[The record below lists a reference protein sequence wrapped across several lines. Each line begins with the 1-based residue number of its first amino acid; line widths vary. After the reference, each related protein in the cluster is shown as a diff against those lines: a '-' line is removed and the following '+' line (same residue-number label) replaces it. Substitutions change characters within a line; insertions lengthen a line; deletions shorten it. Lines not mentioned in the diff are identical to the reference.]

1 MAATPNS
8 QTIAQANLIISTA
21 QQMLS
26 LYQTML
32 ALDASWTDDGVAT
45 ALATLNTVAVN
56 SDGTLGTADGT
67 PNSAHPINP
76 AIYPTI
82 TRAVSVNQLTLAKT
96 IMDGFVSYIGG
107 QAVTTQVS
115 ARLALNTMVG
125 G

>member
-1 MAATPNS
+1 
-8 QTIAQANLIISTA
+8 
-21 QQMLS
+21 MLS

-67 PNSAHPINP
+67 PNPAHPINP

-82 TRAVSVNQLTLAKT
+82 TRAVSVNQLTLTKT